1 VRGRRTGARAHRES
15 DLGATK
21 TSGSVDREAALAAFR
36 AEGCG
41 AARSWS
47 NGRGDRYGS
56 HDHGFHKVLF
66 CLEGSIVFHTD
77 QGDVA
82 LSRGDRLDLPPR
94 TRHAATVGPAGCACI
109 EAERP

>member
-1 VRGRRTGARAHRES
+1 MSIGPFPHTET

-21 TSGSVDREAALAAFR
+21 TAGDVDREGAIAAFH

-41 AARSWS
+41 PPRSWR
-47 NGRGDRYGS
+47 NGPGDRYGR

-77 QGDVA
+77 DGDVA
-82 LSRGDRLDLPPR
+82 LDRGDRLDLPPGIG
-94 TRHAATVGPAGCACI
+94 HAATVGPAGCACI